1 MAAPTKHTNMRLPV
15 ELIEWIDGRAQQ
27 NGVTRTTQV
36 TRMLEYSRKV
46 VIDSEKKAR

>member
-1 MAAPTKHTNMRLPV
+1 MAASKHTNMRLPV
-15 ELIEWIDGRAQQ
+15 DLLAWIDQRAEQ

-46 VIDSEKKAR
+46 VVDSEKKAR